1 MRFEQLEKFNE
12 VKEEGPF
19 GVLAR
24 KAGHI
29 INKSQ
34 YMKAAEYLHKIL
46 KRKYQETNGKIRHS
60 LGYYAM
66 MLSRQTGEKLNWREL
81 EQEYLNM
88 YGNKMFENFADGKK
102 KGKSRPGRVKRAGAS
117 CKGSV
122 TSLRAK
128 AKKYSGERAKMYH
141 WCANMKSGKKKKKE
155 SIEENVTSFTN
166 PNFAVEWDEAKR
178 YPEFV
183 KLGKAKWIELAKTGK
198 PIDVDNALSNK
209 IENTE
214 AGEENRHEFDNLEE
228 PKKERFRKAVEAG
241 TVELPIIA
249 RYSDGYLELVAGNTR
264 LTGMMREFGKGKAWI
279 FDVPDEVAVLG
290 EDITQSQLNSLEAK
304 IDKAFGNLGI
314 DVNFTR
320 HFIDR
325 VNDERNK
332 TPISIEELARLFAK
346 EYKRWGKPIAQM
358 GPDKEAV
365 LKDLESDINIP
376 FVMKWDRENNEL
388 DMIAKTVMRKKNF
401 QTKDQEFPVENIPA
415 TNKPG
420 SIGHNINWAGK
431 NAPDKPKSNISIAR
445 RKQPEPQNWWAKM
458 IGKGRQMFGLNDDV
472 DEMTFEDDDAF
483 FEAFGVLGYSID
495 ETDTFEAEYRGRKV
509 KLNKPMQGDV
519 KKFKVYVR
527 DPKTGNVKK
536 VNFGHGGSS
545 VKGKAMRIRKS
556 NPKARKSFR
565 ARHNCD
571 NPGPKTKA
579 RYWSCRKW

>member
-1 MRFEQLEKFNE
+1 MKFDQL
-12 VKEEGPF
+12 
-19 GVLAR
+19 
-24 KAGHI
+24 
-29 INKSQ
+29 
-34 YMKAAEYLHKIL
+34 
-46 KRKYQETNGKIRHS
+46 
-60 LGYYAM
+60 
-66 MLSRQTGEKLNWREL
+66 
-81 EQEYLNM
+81 
-88 YGNKMFENFADGKK
+88 ENFADGKK
-102 KGKSRPGRVKRAGAS
+102 KGKSRPGRVKRSGAS

-128 AKKYSGERAKMYH
+128 AKKYSGERGKMYH
-141 WCANMKSGKKKKKE
+141 WCANMKSGKKKK
-155 SIEENVTSFTN
+155 N
-166 PNFAVEWDEAKR
+166 
-178 YPEFV
+178 
-183 KLGKAKWIELAKTGK
+183 
-198 PIDVDNALSNK
+198 
-209 IENTE
+209 
-214 AGEENRHEFDNLEE
+214 
-228 PKKERFRKAVEAG
+228 
-241 TVELPIIA
+241 
-249 RYSDGYLELVAGNTR
+249 
-264 LTGMMREFGKGKAWI
+264 
-279 FDVPDEVAVLG
+279 
-290 EDITQSQLNSLEAK
+290 EDITQSQLDGLEAQ

-325 VNDERNK
+325 VNDTRNK

-401 QTKDQEFPVENIPA
+401 QTKDQEFPVENVPN
-415 TNKPG
+415 TNAPG
-420 SIGHNINWAGK
+420 SIGQHINWANKNQNSQSFTKRFASGLSGGRPGK
-431 NAPDKPKSNISIAR
+431 ATNN
-445 RKQPEPQNWWAKM
+445 PQGWWSKM
-458 IGKGRQMFGLNDDV
+458 IGKGKQMFGLNNDMSE
-472 DEMTFEDDDAF
+472 EMTFEDDDAF
-483 FEAFGVLGYSID
+483 YEAFGVLGYSID
-495 ETDTFEAEYRGRKV
+495 EADTFEAEYQGRKV

-519 KKFKVYVR
+519 KKFKVYVK

>member
-1 MRFEQLEKFNE
+1 MKFDQL
-12 VKEEGPF
+12 
-19 GVLAR
+19 
-24 KAGHI
+24 
-29 INKSQ
+29 
-34 YMKAAEYLHKIL
+34 
-46 KRKYQETNGKIRHS
+46 
-60 LGYYAM
+60 
-66 MLSRQTGEKLNWREL
+66 
-81 EQEYLNM
+81 
-88 YGNKMFENFADGKK
+88 ENFADGKK
-102 KGKSRPGRVKRAGAS
+102 KGKSRPGRVKRSGAS

-128 AKKYSGERAKMYH
+128 AKKYSGERGKMYH
-141 WCANMKSGKKKKKE
+141 WCANMKSGKKKKNE
-155 SIEENVTSFTN
+155 
-166 PNFAVEWDEAKR
+166 
-178 YPEFV
+178 
-183 KLGKAKWIELAKTGK
+183 
-198 PIDVDNALSNK
+198 DV
-209 IENTE
+209 
-214 AGEENRHEFDNLEE
+214 
-228 PKKERFRKAVEAG
+228 
-241 TVELPIIA
+241 
-249 RYSDGYLELVAGNTR
+249 
-264 LTGMMREFGKGKAWI
+264 
-279 FDVPDEVAVLG
+279 
-290 EDITQSQLNSLEAK
+290 TQSQLNSLEAQ

-325 VNDERNK
+325 VNDARNK

-401 QTKDQEFPVENIPA
+401 QTRDQEFPVENVPN

-420 SIGHNINWAGK
+420 SIGHNINWGGK
-431 NAPDKPKSNISIAR
+431 NAPEKPKSNITIAK
-445 RKQPEPQNWWAKM
+445 RKTTQDPQSWWSKM
-458 IGKGRQMFGLNDDV
+458 IGKGRQMFGLNDDIN

-483 FEAFGVLGYSID
+483 YEAFGVLGYSID

-519 KKFKVYVR
+519 KKFKVYVK

-545 VKGKAMRIRKS
+545 VKGKSMRIRKS

>member
-102 KGKSRPGRVKRAGAS
+102 KGKSRPGRVKRSGAS

-128 AKKYSGERAKMYH
+128 AKKYSGERGKMYH

-214 AGEENRHEFDNLEE
+214 AGEQHRHEFDNLEE

-420 SIGHNINWAGK
+420 SIGHNINWGGK
-431 NAPDKPKSNISIAR
+431 NAPDKPKSNISVAR

-545 VKGKAMRIRKS
+545 VKGKSMRIRKS